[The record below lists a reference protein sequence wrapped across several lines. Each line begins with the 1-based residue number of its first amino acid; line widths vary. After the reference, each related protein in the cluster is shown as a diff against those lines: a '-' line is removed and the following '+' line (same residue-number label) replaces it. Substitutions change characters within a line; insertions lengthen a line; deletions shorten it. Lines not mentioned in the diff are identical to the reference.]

1 LSLLYIDPCKLSL
14 KEVESIIIYCHL
26 ENQLQSLMDELNRV
40 NYDGYIKLSKP
51 KDYYSREDWESIF
64 TTLQD
69 NIIQAKVETESNP
82 LPEFLDKMLKSIL
95 SKNDFSGFQR
105 FLNTFTQYLPEE
117 LVKVRDNQQFIKW
130 VFSHLKNNTLT
141 LDQSSLRLSAE
152 ANPEDI
158 GF

>member
-1 LSLLYIDPCKLSL
+1 MIDPCKLSL
-14 KEVESIIIYCHL
+14 KEVESIIITYQL
-26 ENQLQSLMDELNRV
+26 ENQLHSLLDELNRV

-51 KDYYSREDWESIF
+51 KDYYSREDWKSIF

-69 NIIQAKVETESNP
+69 NILQARADSEPNP
-82 LPEFLDKMLKSIL
+82 LPKFLDKMLKNIL
-95 SKNDFSGFQR
+95 LKNDFAGFHH
-105 FLNTFTQYLPEE
+105 FLCTFTQYLPEE
-117 LVKVRDNQQFIKW
+117 LIKVKDNQQFMKW

-152 ANPEDI
+152 ASPEDI